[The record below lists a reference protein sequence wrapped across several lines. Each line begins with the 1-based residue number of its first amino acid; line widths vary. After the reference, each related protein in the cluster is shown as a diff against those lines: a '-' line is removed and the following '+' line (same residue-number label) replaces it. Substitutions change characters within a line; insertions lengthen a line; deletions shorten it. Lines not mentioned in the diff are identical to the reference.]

1 MPLPSSQT
9 SASSSPSLKRKQ
21 PTISSFFTKK
31 PLGTQHSSPNEAS
44 NPPGEPTKETDEPK
58 NTKTVLADDGEDI
71 VAPAPKRTKQN
82 GRQSEPR
89 PQGTKTKAKPPP
101 PTEQPSQSSS
111 HQGTELSKFASSSAV
126 ELGTNEVGGVDN
138 EEARQRQKERE
149 KLHQKFV
156 RRLGGAD
163 CLIGIGRS
171 NVNEAMA
178 STEAGG
184 GEEEE
189 EVAQPVQ
196 LKGKAAGKKGGSK
209 LTPMEK
215 QVIDIKRKN
224 LDTILLVEVGYKFK
238 FFGEDARVA
247 AKELSIVCIPGKFRY
262 DEHPSEAHLD
272 RFASASIPV
281 PRLHVHVKR
290 LVTAGHKV
298 GVVRQ
303 LETAALKA
311 AGDNRNAPF
320 VRKLTNVY
328 TKSTYIDDMEG
339 LEGSTAGTSG
349 ASSTGYILCITET
362 NARGW
367 GNDERVH
374 LGIVAVQPTTGDI
387 VYDEFD
393 DGFMR
398 SEIETRLLHIAPCE
412 LLIVGELSKAT
423 EKLVQHLS
431 GSKTNVFGDQIRVER
446 VPKAKTATA
455 ESHSQV
461 SSFYAGKMKSVDVTA
476 ADEVASNLLQKVLNL
491 PDQVTICLSAM
502 INHMTEY
509 GLEHILELTKYFQH
523 FSSRSHM
530 LLNGNTL
537 TSLEIYQNQT
547 DHSPKGSLFWTL
559 DRTQTRFGQRM
570 LRKWVGRPLL
580 NRRHLEERVNAVEE
594 LKNPQNMVL
603 VERTKTLL
611 SRIKHDLEK
620 GLIRIY
626 YGKCSRPELLN
637 TLQAMQMI
645 AQEFADIKSP
655 ADTGFSSPAISQAIV
670 ALPTILNDVVS
681 FLNKINMHA
690 ARNDDKY
697 AFFREEEETEE
708 ISEHK
713 LGIGAIEH
721 ELEEHRPVAGE
732 ILGRKTVTYV
742 SVAGID
748 YLIEVDNSSAAIKR
762 VPASWV
768 KISGTKKLS
777 RFHTPEVIKLI
788 RQRDQH
794 REALA
799 AACDQAFL
807 ALQAEIAATYQT
819 FRDCVQSLATLD
831 CLISLATIASQP
843 GYVKPEYSEETSIHV
858 QQGRHP
864 MVEQLLLDSY
874 VPNDIDLDSD
884 KTRALLVTGPNMGGK
899 SSYVRQVA
907 LIAIMGQIGSYVPAQ
922 SAKLGMLDA
931 VFTRMGA
938 FDNMLAGE
946 STFMVELSETADIL
960 KQATPRSL
968 VILDEL
974 GRGTSTHDGV
984 AIAQAVLDYMVR
996 SLRSLTLFI
1005 THYQHLASMVH
1016 SFSDD
1021 ELRNVHM
1028 RFSESEAGT
1037 DEDITFLYEIG
1048 EGVAHRSYGLNVARL
1063 ANLPVPLLDMAK
1075 QKSAELEEKIR
1086 RRRLAG
1092 LVAAVGDVMESGEEG
1107 MISRLISSVEELS
1120 GYLHQAADLGP
1131 APNLSNSYSFSSGS
1145 AVLPSLLFSQQL
1157 NGTIFPL
1164 DRDCKLQLLPP
1175 IEPPSS
1181 RAQPFASRF
1190 NFLNS
1195 TPRSIT
1201 TDAIWISSTKGR
1213 LQQATLDLLSGCD
1226 IQFRRENRLDIALVK
1241 NLPIALIFL
1250 PAADI
1255 PTFIGEGRVDL
1266 GITGRDQVAE
1276 HDAQLSL
1283 APGEESGVQ
1292 EILDLG
1298 FGGCKLQVQV
1308 PENGEAKQTKDLI
1321 GKNVVTSFTGL
1332 SEQFF
1337 HRLEKE
1343 AGVEE
1348 GKTKIKYVGGS
1359 VEAAC
1364 ALGVAD
1370 GIVDLVESGETMRAA
1385 GLVAIDTVVTSTAVL
1400 VQNRSTK
1407 NPLVNLILSRIRG
1420 VITAQK
1426 FVLCQYNI
1434 PRASLAIA
1442 CNITPGKRAP
1452 TITALEEDGWV
1463 AISSMVE
1470 KKKIA
1475 TVMDELTKVG
1485 ATDILVL
1492 GIANSR
1498 TD

>member
-1 MPLPSSQT
+1 MPFPSSQS

-31 PLGTQHSSPNEAS
+31 PLATQQSSPDGASSPPVNEAK
-44 NPPGEPTKETDEPK
+44 GTKNVNK
-58 NTKTVLADDGEDI
+58 LAVDDNEDI
-71 VAPAPKRTKQN
+71 VAPAPKRAKSN
-82 GRQSEPR
+82 GPHSEHR
-89 PQGTKTKAKPPP
+89 SQGLKAKPSPRADQAP
-101 PTEQPSQSSS
+101 QSTSSQR
-111 HQGTELSKFASSSAV
+111 TELSKFASSPAV
-126 ELGTNEVGGVDN
+126 DPGTDGVVESDN
-138 EEARQRQKERE
+138 EGARQRQKERE

-163 CLIGIGRS
+163 CLVGIGRS
-171 NVNEAMA
+171 STSEATPA
-178 STEAGG
+178 EEAAE
-184 GEEEE
+184 GEEDE

-196 LKGKAAGKKGGSK
+196 PKGRAAGKRGGGK

-215 QVIDIKRKN
+215 QVIEIKRKN
-224 LDTILLVEVGYKFK
+224 MDTILLVEVGYKFR

-320 VRKLTNVY
+320 VRRLTNVY
-328 TKSTYIDDMEG
+328 TKSTYIDDTEG
-339 LEGSTAGTSG
+339 LEGSTAGTSA
-349 ASSTGYILCITET
+349 ASATGYILCITEA
-362 NARGW
+362 NAKGW

-412 LLIVGELSKAT
+412 LLIIGELSKAT

-431 GSKTNVFGDQIRVER
+431 GSNANVFGDQIRVER
-446 VPKAKTATA
+446 APKAKTAAA
-455 ESHSQV
+455 ESHSHV
-461 SSFYAGKMKSVDVTA
+461 SGFYAGKMKSVDA
-476 ADEVASNLLQKVLNL
+476 ADDEIASNLLQKVLNL
-491 PDQVTICLSAM
+491 PDQATICLSAM
-502 INHMTEY
+502 IKHMTEY
-509 GLEHILELTKYFQH
+509 GLEHVLELTKYFQH

-547 DHSPKGSLFWTL
+547 DQSSKGSLFWTL

-580 NRRHLEERVNAVEE
+580 DKRQLEERVNAVEE
-594 LKNPQNMVL
+594 LKGPKNIAL
-603 VERTKTLL
+603 VERIKALL
-611 SRIKHDLEK
+611 GKIKHDLEK

-626 YGKCSRPELLN
+626 YGKCTRPELLAI
-637 TLQAMQMI
+637 LQTMQMI
-645 AQEFADIKSP
+645 AQEFSDIKSP
-655 ADTGFSSPAISQAIV
+655 TDTGFSSPAISQAIV
-670 ALPTILNDVVS
+670 ALPKILDDIVS
-681 FLNKINMHA
+681 FLKKINMHA

-697 AFFREEEETEE
+697 AFFREEEETED

-713 LGIGAIEH
+713 LGIGAVEH
-721 ELEEHRPVAGE
+721 ELEEHCPVAGVD
-732 ILGRKTVTYV
+732 IGKKTVTYV

-748 YLIEVDNSSAAIKR
+748 YLIEVENNSSAIKR

-799 AACDQAFL
+799 AACDKAFL
-807 ALQAEIAATYQT
+807 ALQAEIAASYQT
-819 FRDCVQSLATLD
+819 LRDCVQSLATLD
-831 CLISLATIASQP
+831 CLISLATIANQP
-843 GYVKPEYSEETSIHV
+843 GYVKPEYSEETCIHV

-864 MVEQLLLDSY
+864 MVEQLLLESY

-984 AIAQAVLDYMVR
+984 AIAQAVLDYIVR
-996 SLRSLTLFI
+996 SIRSLTLFI
-1005 THYQHLASMVH
+1005 THYQHLSSMVH
-1016 SFSDD
+1016 SFTNE
-1021 ELRNVHM
+1021 ELQNVHM
-1028 RFSESEAGT
+1028 RFSESGTGT
-1037 DEDITFLYEIG
+1037 DEEITFLYEIG

-1063 ANLPVPLLDMAK
+1063 ANLPGPLLEMAK
-1075 QKSAELEEKIR
+1075 QKSAELEKKIR

-1092 LVAAVGDVMESGEEG
+1092 LVATVRGVMESADEG
-1107 MISRLISSVEELS
+1107 MIERLVSSMEEL
-1120 GYLHQAADLGP
+1120 
-1131 APNLSNSYSFSSGS
+1131 
-1145 AVLPSLLFSQQL
+1145 
-1157 NGTIFPL
+1157 
-1164 DRDCKLQLLPP
+1164 
-1175 IEPPSS
+1175 
-1181 RAQPFASRF
+1181 
-1190 NFLNS
+1190 
-1195 TPRSIT
+1195 
-1201 TDAIWISSTKGR
+1201 
-1213 LQQATLDLLSGCD
+1213 
-1226 IQFRRENRLDIALVK
+1226 
-1241 NLPIALIFL
+1241 
-1250 PAADI
+1250 
-1255 PTFIGEGRVDL
+1255 
-1266 GITGRDQVAE
+1266 
-1276 HDAQLSL
+1276 
-1283 APGEESGVQ
+1283 
-1292 EILDLG
+1292 
-1298 FGGCKLQVQV
+1298 
-1308 PENGEAKQTKDLI
+1308 
-1321 GKNVVTSFTGL
+1321 
-1332 SEQFF
+1332 
-1337 HRLEKE
+1337 
-1343 AGVEE
+1343 
-1348 GKTKIKYVGGS
+1348 
-1359 VEAAC
+1359 
-1364 ALGVAD
+1364 
-1370 GIVDLVESGETMRAA
+1370 
-1385 GLVAIDTVVTSTAVL
+1385 
-1400 VQNRSTK
+1400 
-1407 NPLVNLILSRIRG
+1407 
-1420 VITAQK
+1420 
-1426 FVLCQYNI
+1426 
-1434 PRASLAIA
+1434 
-1442 CNITPGKRAP
+1442 
-1452 TITALEEDGWV
+1452 
-1463 AISSMVE
+1463 
-1470 KKKIA
+1470 
-1475 TVMDELTKVG
+1475 
-1485 ATDILVL
+1485 
-1492 GIANSR
+1492 
-1498 TD
+1498 